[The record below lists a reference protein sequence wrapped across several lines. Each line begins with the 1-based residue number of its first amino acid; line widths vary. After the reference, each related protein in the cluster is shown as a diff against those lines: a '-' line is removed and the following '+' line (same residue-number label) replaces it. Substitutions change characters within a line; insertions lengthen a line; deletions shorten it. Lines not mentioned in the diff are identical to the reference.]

1 MLITYWL
8 IAPITLSFFVNI
20 VTKYNLNIS
29 LTFERERTVP
39 MNIVRSLLNKA
50 FYKQLVG
57 IAVVIGAVTPTSS
70 LAIEAC
76 YTNINLS
83 GATVAAANAAACTA
97 AGTAAGETYYWADP
111 FAGVDAGVDTDTA
124 MAWSGED
131 LELTT
136 QALEIEMPQ
145 RIILTDNLIAAPAV
159 AFDGVAKDIAK
170 WQVWSNGSFT
180 AKIASTF
187 PPDAAGVIQ
196 TAAQLGYTP
205 PAYPAFTKQ
214 DLNAA
219 GVGVANEFDEL
230 PATFSIMFNNIDSI
244 ATVGID
250 AAATKTLAVEGGVLN
265 IATAGLATWGPKI
278 GSLMETDMG
287 GGVNVQVQDGVT
299 EADGTVTWVP
309 PEIVMQATV
318 PVMTNAWSVQPGIYK
333 AAIQL
338 TVIATQPTATQVT
351 AAAGGG

>member
-20 VTKYNLNIS
+20 VIKYNLNIS

-338 TVIATQPTATQVT
+338 TVIATQPTATQVA

>member
-318 PVMTNAWSVQPGIYK
+318 PVMTNAWSVQPGTYK

-338 TVIATQPTATQVT
+338 TVIATQPTATQVA

>member
-1 MLITYWL
+1 
-8 IAPITLSFFVNI
+8 
-20 VTKYNLNIS
+20 
-29 LTFERERTVP
+29 

-265 IATAGLATWGPKI
+265 VATAGQATWGPKI

-299 EADGTVTWVP
+299 AADGTVTWVP

-338 TVIATQPTATQVT
+338 TVIATQPTATQVA

>member
-1 MLITYWL
+1 
-8 IAPITLSFFVNI
+8 
-20 VTKYNLNIS
+20 
-29 LTFERERTVP
+29 

-219 GVGVANEFDEL
+219 GVGVADKFDEL
-230 PATFSIMFNNIDSI
+230 PATFSIMFNNIDSV

-265 IATAGLATWGPKI
+265 IATAGQATWGPKI

>member
-1 MLITYWL
+1 
-8 IAPITLSFFVNI
+8 
-20 VTKYNLNIS
+20 
-29 LTFERERTVP
+29 
-39 MNIVRSLLNKA
+39 
-50 FYKQLVG
+50 
-57 IAVVIGAVTPTSS
+57 
-70 LAIEAC
+70 
-76 YTNINLS
+76 
-83 GATVAAANAAACTA
+83 
-97 AGTAAGETYYWADP
+97 
-111 FAGVDAGVDTDTA
+111 

-318 PVMTNAWSVQPGIYK
+318 PVMTNAWSVQPGTYK

-338 TVIATQPTATQVT
+338 TVIATQPTATQVA

>member
-20 VTKYNLNIS
+20 VIKYNLNIS